1 MEHTEPKKRVLIV
14 DDDIAI
20 SSHLKYF
27 LELKGCEVETAAT
40 GREAIE
46 KSARGVFD
54 VALLDIKLPDME
66 GTELLAKIHKIKPGM
81 MKIMITGFASLEN
94 AVKSVNHGADA
105 YIMKPVNPD
114 QLLSAIEEKLKQQE
128 EAERL
133 DEDRVSDWLE
143 SRLLK
148 LERAYASEAE

>member
-1 MEHTEPKKRVLIV
+1 MEMDRKSLLIV
-14 DDDIAI
+14 DDDIDI
-20 SSHLKYF
+20 LQSFKDI
-27 LELKGCEVETAAT
+27 LELEG
-40 GREAIE
+40 
-46 KSARGVFD
+46 FD
-54 VALLDIKLPDME
+54 VDTAVTAKEGLEKAKANFYNLALLDIKLPDME
-66 GTELLAKIHKIKPGM
+66 GTELLAKIHKIRPGM

-94 AVKSVNHGADA
+94 AVKSVNIGADA

-114 QLLSAIEEKLKQQE
+114 QLLSAIEKKLKQQE